1 MTEVAI
7 TSRAREVREIEL
19 GEGSAPH
26 GVIGQLLA
34 HLDRYLG
41 EWLRA
46 PGSGG
51 ARQTPQ
57 RAGAAVRENDG
68 DDGHRRAGPAA
79 AGSADLGHRSL
90 QLPLRLLHAEGGL
103 RARLPVPRAR
113 RAADVRGDR

>member
-1 MTEVAI
+1 MTEAAI

-34 HLDRYLG
+34 HVDRYLG

-51 ARQTPQ
+51 APPDAS
-57 RAGAAVRENDG
+57 AGRSG
-68 DDGHRRAGPAA
+68 GAG
-79 AGSADLGHRSL
+79 
-90 QLPLRLLHAEGGL
+90 E
-103 RARLPVPRAR
+103 
-113 RAADVRGDR
+113 

>member
-41 EWLRA
+41 EWLQA

-57 RAGAAVRENDG
+57 RAGG
-68 DDGHRRAGPAA
+68 
-79 AGSADLGHRSL
+79 
-90 QLPLRLLHAEGGL
+90 
-103 RARLPVPRAR
+103 
-113 RAADVRGDR
+113 